1 MMPESNSRTD
11 DIGVSYAD
19 MCSDVAS
26 RRVVAK
32 TW

>member
-1 MMPESNSRTD
+1 MPEPNSRAD

-19 MCSDVAS
+19 MCSDVVS